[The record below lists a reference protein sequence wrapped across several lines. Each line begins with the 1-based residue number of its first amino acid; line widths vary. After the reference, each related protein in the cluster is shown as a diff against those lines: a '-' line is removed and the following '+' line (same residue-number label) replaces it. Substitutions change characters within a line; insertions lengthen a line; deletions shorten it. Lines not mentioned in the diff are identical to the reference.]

1 MFDIPSDGFTVGL
14 IDGVADGE
22 QLGVEVGKLVEG
34 TETKKNSIYISIQ
47 NNIWNFITYLL
58 TYKFKFT
65 S

>member
-47 NNIWNFITYLL
+47 NNI
-58 TYKFKFT
+58 
-65 S
+65 